1 MFTKNK
7 YMKIRD
13 FLNLAVGD
21 SITQFFPVKGTEDYL
36 KQLEE
41 FKDVE
46 DIFIV
51 DMPTFMLDGR
61 PKQTQTVILNEDTEL
76 NGKLYL
82 YSMNFSL
89 PTFDERAYMPQKD
102 GLGITSTLIVNPENF
117 MPYKQLC
124 IRWSPEQLQD
134 IVMFDPRYKNDE
146 RKYFHDQLDKILN
159 NPSEYEPKGARKI
172 MIRYYCE

>member
-1 MFTKNK
+1 MQ
-7 YMKIRD
+7 IRD
-13 FLNLAVGD
+13 FLNLVVGD
-21 SITQFFPVKGTEDYL
+21 TTNVFTPVKGTEQYL

-46 DIFIV
+46 EIFIV
-51 DMPTFMLDGR
+51 DMPAFMLDGR
-61 PKQTQTVILNEDTEL
+61 LKQTQTVILNEDTIL
-76 NGKLYL
+76 KGKLYL

-89 PTFDERAYMPQKD
+89 PTFDARYTYMPQKD
-102 GLGITSTLIVNPENF
+102 GLGITPTLMVDPETF
-117 MPYKQLC
+117 LACKQLC

-134 IVMFDPRYKNDE
+134 IVMLDPRYKNDE

-159 NPSEYEPKGARKI
+159 NPSEYEQKGTRKI